1 MADALSKV
9 WEDGFPSFKNL
20 MTLVNEVGWF
30 AGLFNR
36 PPIRCY
42 HSHYFIT
49 VQDYVQIDKITTSV
63 FLEKEP

>member
-1 MADALSKV
+1 
-9 WEDGFPSFKNL
+9 

-36 PPIRCY
+36 PPFRCY

-49 VQDYVQIDKITTSV
+49 VQDYVKIDKITTSV
-63 FLEKEP
+63 FLKKSHKT